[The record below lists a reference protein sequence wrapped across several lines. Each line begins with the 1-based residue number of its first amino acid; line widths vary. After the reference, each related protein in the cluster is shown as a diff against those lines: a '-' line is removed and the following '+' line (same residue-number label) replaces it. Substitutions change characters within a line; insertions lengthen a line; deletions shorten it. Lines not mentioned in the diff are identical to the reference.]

1 MVPIIT
7 LDTKKMQ
14 RFKDK
19 GLQKLLAPLA
29 LVLIYLFFGIFGRN
43 FFTYN
48 TLVNIL
54 DASYYIGFLA
64 LGVTFVIITG
74 GIDLSVG
81 TVMMCAAIAGG
92 TAYRTWGWPM
102 GASLLLI
109 LAVAI
114 AFGFFNGFMV
124 AKLKLPPFI
133 ATLGTMMISM
143 GTGSII
149 SNVRSAAFPPRT
161 DPSGWFRNIFKIIT
175 PERLSI
181 PTGAIVLIA
190 VTVIFHIILT
200 RTRMGRYIFAIGSNM
215 EAARLSG
222 VNVER
227 WQMSAYVVSGVAA
240 GISGISFP
248 AVYTTVMP
256 AQGQGFEL
264 FAIAGAVIGG
274 TSLSGGMGS
283 VFGTLIGVFI
293 MAVLRNGLPAMNLQA
308 HYQTFFTGVVVIGAV
323 LLDMYRTRKAS
334 EVKVLTP
341 ADAFKSEKLEQIS
354 RKKQQ
359 YSAAKKKQDSK
370 EAESLKKEILSMQRD
385 LKVTFKKMKS
395 EEKAEAARLL
405 QEEKE
410 AEQKFKEMIKNEQK
424 QMSNE

>member
-1 MVPIIT
+1 MDSKQWRR
-7 LDTKKMQ
+7 LRDQ
-14 RFKDK
+14 
-19 GLQKLLAPLA
+19 GLQKALAPLA
-29 LVLIYLFFGIFGRN
+29 LVLIYLFFGFFGRN
-43 FFTYN
+43 FFTYT

-81 TVMMCAAIAGG
+81 TVMMCAAIIGG
-92 TAYRTWGWPM
+92 TAFRTWGWPM
-102 GASLLLI
+102 GASLILI
-109 LAVAI
+109 LVVAI

-143 GTGSII
+143 GVGSIV
-149 SNVRSAAFPPRT
+149 SNVRSTAFPPRT
-161 DPSGWFRNIFKIIT
+161 EAAGWFRNIFKIIT

-181 PTGAIVLIA
+181 PTGAIVLLG
-190 VTVIFHIILT
+190 VTIIFHIILT
-200 RTRMGRYIFAIGSNM
+200 RTRMGRYIFAIGSNK

-227 WQMSAYVVSGVAA
+227 WEMSAYVVSGIAA

-248 AVYTTVMP
+248 AIYTTVMP

-323 LLDMYRTRKAS
+323 MLDMYRTKKTT
-334 EVKVLTP
+334 EVRVLTP
-341 ADAFKSEKLEQIS
+341 ADQYKTDATARIDAQKQKLV
-354 RKKQQ
+354 
-359 YSAAKKKQDSK
+359 AAKKAGDSATATALSREIAALK
-370 EAESLKKEILSMQRD
+370 EE
-385 LKVTFKKMKS
+385 MKNTYRTMKA
-395 EEKAEAARLL
+395 EEKAEAARILA
-405 QEEKE
+405 EEKE
-410 AEQKFKEMIKNEQK
+410 AEREFRELLKKEQNTGE
-424 QMSNE
+424 